1 MDIEW
6 AKTRVFNVKT
16 PQDFEDAAITIF
28 HYQYENNATY
38 AKFIDLLGININKI
52 DSFAEIPYLPVE
64 FFKSHDI
71 SSLKVQP
78 ELIFKSSGTTSGGKS
93 IHPVFSKS
101 LYETSILNSFLSFY
115 GPPQDYQIYAL
126 VPDPY
131 NAPDSSLAYM
141 LDFLIKCSRQPESGF
156 YLDKQVELAE
166 KLIKNHRKKKI
177 IFGITYALMDFAE
190 KFDLNTENTIV
201 IETGG
206 MKGQR
211 REVTRQELH
220 CFLKC
225 KFGVSEI
232 HSEYSM
238 CELMSQAYSKCNG
251 IFVCPPWMK
260 IVIKEINDPMI
271 SEKPGK
277 SGGINI
283 IDLANIYTCS
293 FISTKDIGVVYKNGT
308 FEVLGR
314 YDQSDIRGCSL
325 LLS

>member
-6 AKTRVFNVKT
+6 AKSRVFTIKT
-16 PQDFEDAAITIF
+16 PEDFEEAAIMIF
-28 HYQYENNATY
+28 KFQYKNNATY
-38 AKFIDLLGININKI
+38 SKFIDLLGININRI
-52 DSFAEIPYLPVE
+52 NTFAEIPCLPVE

-71 SSLKVQP
+71 SSLKAQP

-93 IHPVFSKS
+93 SHPVFSKS
-101 LYETSILNSFLSFY
+101 LYETSILNSFNSFY
-115 GPPQDYQIYAL
+115 GSPQAYQIYAL
-126 VPDPY
+126 APDT
-131 NAPDSSLAYM
+131 NSAPDSSLAYM
-141 LDFLIKCSRQPESGF
+141 LDFLIKCSGQPEGGF
-156 YLDKQVELAE
+156 YLNRQEELAE
-166 KLIKNHRKKKI
+166 NIMKNHSKKKI

-190 KFDLNTENTIV
+190 KFNVNAENTIL

-211 REVTRQELH
+211 RELTRQELH
-220 CFLKC
+220 DFLKN

-238 CELMSQAYSKCNG
+238 CELMSQAYSKQKG
-251 IFVCPPWMK
+251 LFVSPPWMK
-260 IVIKEINDPMI
+260 IVIKEINDPTNA
-271 SEKPGK
+271 EKTGK

-293 FISTKDIGVVYKNGT
+293 FISTKDIGVVHHDGS

-314 YDQSDIRGCSL
+314 YDQSDMRGCNL